1 MLYVLF
7 SNVQKNMEEKP
18 QITLLQSEVFWEDY
32 FSFQKLSYALKQRFF
47 FLDFVPK
54 NDKILLGSN

>member
-18 QITLLQSEVFWEDY
+18 QITLLQSEVFWEEY

-47 FLDFVPK
+47 F
-54 NDKILLGSN
+54 

>member
-18 QITLLQSEVFWEDY
+18 QISLLQSEVFE
-32 FSFQKLSYALKQRFF
+32 KII
-47 FLDFVPK
+47 FLFK
-54 NDKILLGSN
+54 SSAML